1 MNNLRSMPVIVL
13 FALSLALVLCFLLSV
28 FYGAVDIPVSVLWSD
43 ETVQARSLQHILLYI
58 RLPRTLAA
66 MLVGASLALT
76 GAAMQGLFR
85 NPLVDPGIVGIMS
98 GAALF
103 VSLTIVLLPVG
114 VLATLP
120 FDASYALPIS
130 AFVGG
135 WCSTMLLYRLS
146 KQNGQLH
153 IAIMLL
159 MGIALAAFAGAM
171 TGLLTYMADD
181 QQIRSLT
188 FWSMGSLASFD
199 WIKLSI
205 LFVVLLFT
213 LPLLYGEARALNAM
227 MLGEHVAG
235 HLGFEMGKSKRRLI
249 LLVALLSGVCVAF
262 SGSIAFVGLVVP
274 HMMRSIVGANHRW
287 LLPASALCG
296 ALLLMLADLFARIVI
311 TPAELPIGIVTAIIG
326 APFLG
331 WLVWRNVARGNV

>member
-1 MNNLRSMPVIVL
+1 MR
-13 FALSLALVLCFLLSV
+13 AKQAKLSIILLILTLLLLGCFFLSAS
-28 FYGAVDIPVSVLWSD
+28 YGAVNISLSVWWADDADQTRALK
-43 ETVQARSLQHILLYI
+43 HILHYI

-66 MLVGASLALT
+66 MLVGASLALA

-103 VSLTIVLLPVG
+103 VSLTIVLLPAALV
-114 VLATLP
+114 ADLP
-120 FDASYALPIS
+120 FDPSYALPVS

-135 WCSTMLLYRLS
+135 LLSTALLYRLS
-146 KQNGQLH
+146 QHNGQLH

-159 MGIALAAFAGAM
+159 LGIALAAFTGAM
-171 TGLLTYMADD
+171 TGLLTYLADD

-199 WIKLSI
+199 WVKLMI
-205 LFVVLLFT
+205 LAGVMCVA
-213 LPLLYGEARALNAM
+213 LPLLYVEAGALNAM

-235 HLGFEMGKSKRRLI
+235 HLGFDTGKSKSRLI
-249 LLVALLSGVCVAF
+249 VLVALLCGSCVAF
-262 SGSIAFVGLVVP
+262 AGNIAFVGLVVP

-287 LLPASALCG
+287 LLLASALCG
-296 ALLLMLADLFARIVI
+296 ALLLMLADLFARVVI
-311 TPAELPIGIVTAIIG
+311 TPAELPIGIVTAMIG

-331 WLVWRNVARGNV
+331 WLVWRSVRRGSV